1 MTTIYLVRHAHADW
15 TPDESRPLSARGEAD
30 ALRLADLLERE
41 PIAAVYA
48 STSRRARDSTAPLA
62 ARKGLQVRELQDLRE
77 RELAAQPV
85 GDLHFM
91 DAVRATWDD
100 PMFAWPGGETNQAAQ
115 QRGAAVVQEIVAGHP
130 HEQIVVGTHGNL
142 LALILQHYDPSI
154 GFAFWQRLTMPDV
167 YRLSFAPD
175 GAPAIQRWWSD

>member
-1 MTTIYLVRHAHADW
+1 MTSIYLVRHAHADW
-15 TPDESRPLSARGEAD
+15 TPDESRRLSDRGEAD
-30 ALRLADLLERE
+30 AERIADLLEHAS
-41 PIAAVYA
+41 IAAVYT
-48 STSRRARDSTAPLA
+48 SPSRRARDSVALLA

-77 RELAAQPV
+77 RELGAQPV

-115 QRGAAVVQEIVAGHP
+115 RRGVAVVKELVARHP
-130 HEQIVVGTHGNL
+130 LEQIVVGTHGNL
-142 LALILQHYDPSI
+142 LALILQHYDPSVS
-154 GFAFWQRLTMPDV
+154 FAFWQSLAMPDV

-175 GAPAIQRWWSD
+175 GTPSTERWWPA